1 MIGSASRERLKDH
14 LCWWQADGA
23 DAGFCLCENNRSSNI
38 SSSNIQ
44 QQQHQQQVAAVAMAA
59 MANLLP
65 QQQLLLHQQNLL
77 SNAAVA
83 TTAAAAPGSLHWS
96 QYKQEQ
102 QHHPHPHPH
111 HPHHQQPFGFQLKSS
126 AAAVQATTSP
136 QNAKSAII
144 ANQTALGE
152 PYPVGA
158 AAQQHTAAATSP
170 AATATQCRRQ
180 GRALSLSS
188 VISHPQMV
196 YNLYIINTLMNYY
209 SLMKNGLK

>member
-1 MIGSASRERLKDH
+1 
-14 LCWWQADGA
+14 
-23 DAGFCLCENNRSSNI
+23 
-38 SSSNIQ
+38 
-44 QQQHQQQVAAVAMAA
+44 
-59 MANLLP
+59 
-65 QQQLLLHQQNLL
+65 LLLHQQNLL

-158 AAQQHTAAATSP
+158 AAAAAAFATHATAAATTASNNSSKQQQQQQQQHQQLYEVRAITNHPPYPAKLKGSKSTSADSP
-170 AATATQCRRQ
+170 
-180 GRALSLSS
+180 
-188 VISHPQMV
+188 
-196 YNLYIINTLMNYY
+196 
-209 SLMKNGLK
+209 